1 MEAFQIIRVTMKE
14 FSEIPDEEVQI
25 YISLAEPLVS
35 KKKFG
40 KLYEQ
45 AVAYVAAHKMK
56 MNGMGTAAL
65 AGGISIGDMAGYSS
79 ISISEGEASMSFASS
94 QGNSSGSISADVEY
108 GLTLYGKQFLQ
119 LRKNCIIPIVSAGGN
134 YGN

>member
-1 MEAFQIIRVTMKE
+1 MKE
-14 FSEIPDEEVQI
+14 FSELPDEEVQV

-45 AVAYVAAHKMK
+45 AVAYLAAHKMK
-56 MNGMGTAAL
+56 MNGMGTVL

-79 ISISEGEASMSFASS
+79 ISISEGETSISFSSS
-94 QGNSSGSISADVEY
+94 QSNGSGSSADAEY
-108 GLTLYGKQFLQ
+108 GLTTYGNQFLQ
-119 LRKNCIIPIVSAGGN
+119 LRKNCIIPIISAGGN

>member
-1 MEAFQIIRVTMKE
+1 MEAFQIIRATMKE
-14 FSEIPDEEVQI
+14 FSELPDEEVQV

-56 MNGMGTAAL
+56 MNGMGTAL
-65 AGGISIGDMAGYSS
+65 AGGIQIGDMAGYSS
-79 ISISEGEASMSFASS
+79 ISISEGEASLSFASS

-108 GLTLYGKQFLQ
+108 GLTTYGKQFLQ